1 MALKKHNVQAEFARY
16 PRSNHELSR
25 SGEPWLLT
33 DRLSR
38 IRQWFSCWL
47 KDEKPRRLTIPAAP
61 ERQP

>member
-1 MALKKHNVQAEFARY
+1 MALKKHNVQAEFVRD

-38 IRQWFSCWL
+38 IRQWFSYWL
-47 KDEKPRRLTIPAAP
+47 KDEKTTRPTR
-61 ERQP
+61 